1 VAGDL
6 PIGSITGSTELP
18 SPQSAAAAPVTRA
31 AASTSDLDRFTRLI
45 ELLLAAALLL
55 GLGGA
60 CGLYATRKRS

>member
-18 SPQSAAAAPVTRA
+18 SPQPAAAPVTRA
-31 AASTSDLDRFTRLI
+31 AAGTSDLDRFTRLI

-60 CGLYATRKRS
+60 YGLYATRNRS